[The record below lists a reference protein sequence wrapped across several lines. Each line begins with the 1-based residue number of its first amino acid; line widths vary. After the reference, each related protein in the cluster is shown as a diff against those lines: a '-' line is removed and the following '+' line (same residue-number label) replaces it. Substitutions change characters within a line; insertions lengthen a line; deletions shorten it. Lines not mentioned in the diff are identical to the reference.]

1 MKRIILLMLLTA
13 PLFLF
18 ANNNQ
23 SATRRLKIV
32 VSGFNSDEGLARAGI
47 YFNKAGKKISQELP
61 AGYNMVAEIQNHTAL
76 FVLNQLHQGKYAI
89 SVMHDSNNNR
99 NLDFNW
105 MGLSNRTTWI
115 SNNPTILF
123 GSPVFEEC
131 QVSVKE
137 GEETVV
143 NISLK

>member
-23 SATRRLKIV
+23 SATGRLKIV

-61 AGYNMVAEIQNHTAL
+61 AGYNMVAEIQNYTAL
-76 FVLNQLHQGKYAI
+76 FVLNQLQQGKYAI

-99 NLDFNW
+99 KMDFNW
-105 MGLSNRTTWI
+105 MGYPSEQFGF

-123 GSPVFEEC
+123 GPPVFEEC

-143 NISLK
+143 NVSLK